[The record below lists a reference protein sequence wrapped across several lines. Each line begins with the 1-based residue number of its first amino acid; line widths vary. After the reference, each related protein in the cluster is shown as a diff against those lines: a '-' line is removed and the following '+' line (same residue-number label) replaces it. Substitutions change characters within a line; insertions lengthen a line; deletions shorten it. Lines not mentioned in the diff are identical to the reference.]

1 MTFDDLDNSRVQTHT
16 EYKTLDPVW
25 QRVKIVYNPITF
37 SDWLVQVFLLP
48 VPDVNSSL
56 YLSVYDE
63 DKNHKTEF
71 LGEFSIFNWHFQ
83 KGGIFS
89 FSGKLSILLLS
100 MKNNEKRWF
109 ALKDKTLRTRAK
121 GTFPQ
126 IQLEFELFWNPLQ
139 ATYVT
144 LNPRKE
150 QHFKPVDKF
159 KRQVFVNNV
168 MRIKEVILAIL
179 DFVGFIKS
187 CLEWEG
193 QGITFILDDLSFHL
207 ISNYFLFS

>member
-1 MTFDDLDNSRVQTHT
+1 M
-16 EYKTLDPVW
+16 
-25 QRVKIVYNPITF
+25 
-37 SDWLVQVFLLP
+37 QVFGLP

-56 YLSVYDE
+56 FVSVYDE

-71 LGEFSIFNWHFQ
+71 LGELSNLSRHFQ
-83 KGGIFS
+83 RDDSFS
-89 FSGKLSILLLS
+89 VSGKLSIPLLS
-100 MKNNEKRWF
+100 MRNNEKRWF

-144 LNPRKE
+144 LNPKKE

-193 QGITFILDDLSFHL
+193 Q
-207 ISNYFLFS
+207 ISVFC

>member
-1 MTFDDLDNSRVQTHT
+1 MR
-16 EYKTLDPVW
+16 
-25 QRVKIVYNPITF
+25 
-37 SDWLVQVFLLP
+37 
-48 VPDVNSSL
+48 
-56 YLSVYDE
+56 
-63 DKNHKTEF
+63 
-71 LGEFSIFNWHFQ
+71 
-83 KGGIFS
+83 
-89 FSGKLSILLLS
+89 
-100 MKNNEKRWF
+100 NNEKRWF

-179 DFVGFIKS
+179 DFIGFIKS

-193 QGITFILDDLSFHL
+193 QASHLSSIIVHLNENFSLLSSSTISRCSQVSRSLHHLYDCHLLLRALHGSYRFTSFLPKTLSRHEVSYPVPNAITTKHCTF
-207 ISNYFLFS
+207 

>member
-1 MTFDDLDNSRVQTHT
+1 MCDCGEMFDMQIMTFVGSDNTRLQTHT

-25 QRVKIVYNPITF
+25 QR
-37 SDWLVQVFLLP
+37 VFLLP

-71 LGEFSIFNWHFQ
+71 LG
-83 KGGIFS
+83 
-89 FSGKLSILLLS
+89 KLSIPLLS

-109 ALKDKTLRTRAK
+109 ALKDKALRTRAK

-193 QGITFILDDLSFHL
+193 QL
-207 ISNYFLFS
+207 

>member
-1 MTFDDLDNSRVQTHT
+1 
-16 EYKTLDPVW
+16 
-25 QRVKIVYNPITF
+25 
-37 SDWLVQVFLLP
+37 
-48 VPDVNSSL
+48 
-56 YLSVYDE
+56 
-63 DKNHKTEF
+63 
-71 LGEFSIFNWHFQ
+71 
-83 KGGIFS
+83 
-89 FSGKLSILLLS
+89 

-193 QGITFILDDLSFHL
+193 QGITFILDDLAS
-207 ISNYFLFS
+207 I